1 MQIPLY
7 RNVVISMIVCLF
19 FSTTSSS
26 FILISIAF
34 NCASIDT
41 CTFVDGCTFTST
53 MFSSHAFIYIAYASI
68 DYFSITSSSN
78 SWMNTRYTDVVLGP
92 ICSFVCQLFLLLM
105 HKNSTIDGP
114 ILYIVNYC
122 LCKLHLLIVHFAFF
136 TFWRWWWMRWRP
148 YNQRLNIQH
157 SITLYSLQ
165 LLFNF
170 SFLTLLLPP
179 LVYVYAH
186 SYVLPFPLLLS
197 IVSWSYSSH
206 SCLCELKTLKTPTT
220 FDSYLVFFRPWA
232 SHSSHSFFYLAA
244 IF

>member
-92 ICSFVCQLFLLLM
+92 ICSFACQLFLLLM

-114 ILYIVNYC
+114 ILYI
-122 LCKLHLLIVHFAFF
+122 LWI
-136 TFWRWWWMRWRP
+136 
-148 YNQRLNIQH
+148 I
-157 SITLYSLQ
+157 
-165 LLFNF
+165 
-170 SFLTLLLPP
+170 
-179 LVYVYAH
+179 VYANYIF
-186 SYVLPFPLLLS
+186 SLYILP
-197 IVSWSYSSH
+197 SSH
-206 SCLCELKTLKTPTT
+206 FEDDGEWDGDLTT
-220 FDSYLVFFRPWA
+220 ND
-232 SHSSHSFFYLAA
+232 
-244 IF
+244 